1 MPLAAASYGLPIT
14 MIQGFRKL
22 FQSRLGLV
30 LTLGFVALIALAF
43 ASADI
48 TGSGFGGIAG
58 SERVATAGDQKITT
72 SQLRTTVG
80 SAFEQARENNP
91 AATMEEFLEAG
102 AIDNIL
108 GQMIDRASLYDFGLS
123 NGIRIG
129 DSLVGSEL
137 TQLPAFQGPD
147 GKFSQDLYNQA
158 ISRRGLS
165 DQMVREDIEMG
176 LVSRMLLVPAT
187 VGDNVPEG
195 VARRYAGLLNE
206 TRHGGVTLIPSP
218 AFIDEAPVG
227 DQALQSYLA
236 SNRDRYMLPERRTI
250 RYASF
255 GPEVLGDAAAATDA
269 EIAQRFNANAS
280 QYAAREEREVEQ
292 LIVPTEAAANALKA
306 QIASPSQLRA
316 VAEQQG
322 LDTNTTTATSRQQ
335 LASST
340 TPQVA
345 AAVYDAAEG
354 SLVGPVRGPLG
365 FYLIRVGNVRSVPA
379 RTLADVRAELA
390 EEITEEKTRRLL
402 AERASQIEERLQSG
416 ASLAD
421 VAQSVN
427 AEIATTPP
435 LLEDGTVFGEG
446 EVDPAEARL
455 AQTVFAMQADG
466 DAQIAAGADGQ
477 SYVIFAPG
485 EVTRA
490 APPPFAELKPV
501 LTRDYKLEKGSK
513 EAKAAADKV
522 LAAVRN
528 GQSLEEALAAL
539 DIRTPPIDS
548 IDLTRRQLMM
558 QRQQRGIAPPL
569 ALMFTMAPNT
579 AKRLEAPNGLGWFIV
594 SLDSIDV
601 PEIEANDPIIAQTQN
616 ELSRLRQQELID
628 QLRLAI
634 GKEVPVK
641 RNDNAISAVRTQLA
655 PQAN

>member
-1 MPLAAASYGLPIT
+1 

-22 FQSRLGLV
+22 FQSPLGLV
-30 LTLGFVALIALAF
+30 LTLGFVVLIALAF

-58 SERVATAGDQKITT
+58 SERVATVGDQKITT

-80 SAFEQARENNP
+80 SAFEQAREGNP
-91 AATMEEFLEAG
+91 SATMEDFLEAG

-108 GQMIDRASLYDFGLS
+108 DQMIDRSSLYDFGLS

-129 DSLVGSEL
+129 ESLIGSEL
-137 TQLPAFQGPD
+137 AQLPAFQGPD

-165 DQMVREDIEMG
+165 DQMVREDIGMG
-176 LVSRMLLVPAT
+176 LVSRMLLVPTTA
-187 VGDNVPEG
+187 GDKAPAG

-206 TRHGGVTLIPSP
+206 TRHGGVALIPSP
-218 AFIDEAPVG
+218 AFIEDTPVE
-227 DQALQSYLA
+227 DATLKSYLA
-236 SNRDRYMLPERRTI
+236 SNRERYMLPERRTI
-250 RYASF
+250 RYATF
-255 GPEVLGDAAAATDA
+255 GADALGASAAATDA
-269 EIAQRFNANAS
+269 EIAERFNANAS
-280 QYAAREEREVEQ
+280 RYAAREEREIEQ
-292 LIVPTEAAANALKA
+292 LVVPTEAAANALKA
-306 QIASPSQLRA
+306 QISSPSQLRA

-322 LDTNTTTATSRQQ
+322 LETNAVTATSRQQ

-345 AAVYDAAEG
+345 AAVYDAAPG
-354 SLVGPVRGPLG
+354 SIVGPVRGPLG
-365 FYLIRVGNVRSVPA
+365 FYLIRVGNVSSIPA
-379 RTLADVRAELA
+379 RSLADVRGELA
-390 EEITEEKTRRLL
+390 EEITEEKTRQLL
-402 AERASQIEERLQSG
+402 ADRASQIEERLQSG

-421 VAQSVN
+421 VAKSVN
-427 AEIATTPP
+427 ADISVTPP

-446 EVDPAEARL
+446 EVEPAEARL

-466 DAQIAAGADGQ
+466 DAQIAAGMDGQ

-490 APPPFAELKPV
+490 APPPFDELKPI
-501 LTRDYKLEKGSK
+501 LTRDYKLEQGSK

-522 LAAVRN
+522 LAAIK
-528 GQSLEEALAAL
+528 GGKSLNEALAAL
-539 DIRTPPIDS
+539 DIRTPPVDS
-548 IDLTRRQLMM
+548 IDLTRRQLMA

-569 ALMFTMAPNT
+569 ALMFTMAPKT

-594 SLDSIDV
+594 SLDRIDV
-601 PEIEANDPIIAQTQN
+601 PEIAADDPIIAQTQG

-634 GKEVPVK
+634 AKEVPVK

-655 PQAN
+655 PQSN